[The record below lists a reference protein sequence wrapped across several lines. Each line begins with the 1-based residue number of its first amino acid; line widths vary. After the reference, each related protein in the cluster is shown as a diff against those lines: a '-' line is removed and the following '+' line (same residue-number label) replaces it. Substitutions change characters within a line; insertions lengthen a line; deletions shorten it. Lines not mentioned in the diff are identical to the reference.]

1 MTSSKLNRVLF
12 TCLILALIAGCSPN
26 PATQT
31 VLTSTPNLVPTSIP
45 TAAPTTSAPPVQPT
59 AASYSDA
66 FAYCSAVGT
75 IDQVDARYSGAKV
88 PDNVIAG
95 LRKALNSPSDM
106 PNDLFVKGAFWRCM
120 AGHVYVCFVG
130 ANLPCD
136 AKANTDKTPTQAEI
150 DYCKQNPNAD
160 FIPAAVTGHET
171 IYNWKC
177 NKDAPEAG
185 PAVVEID
192 AQGYQSNIWYQIQA
206 P

>member
-1 MTSSKLNRVLF
+1 MTRSKLKHIIF
-12 TCLILALIAGCSPN
+12 IGLIVAVVAGCSPN
-26 PATQT
+26 SATPP
-31 VLTSTPNLVPTSIP
+31 VPTSAPKPVPTSIP
-45 TAAPTTSAPPVQPT
+45 TIAPTAQST
-59 AASYSDA
+59 AAAYSDA

-75 IDQVDARYSGAKV
+75 LDQVDARYTGPKV

-106 PNDLFVKGAFWRCM
+106 PNDLLVNGTFWRCM
-120 AGHVYVCFVG
+120 AGHVYACFVG

-136 AKANTDKTPTQAEI
+136 SKANTDKTPTQAEV
-150 DYCKQNPNAD
+150 DYCKQNPNSD
-160 FIPAAVTGHET
+160 FIPAVVTGHET

-177 NKDAPEAG
+177 NKDIPEAG
-185 PAVVEID
+185 QSAIQID